1 MYADDTNIFFSGTS
15 ILELEHQVNNYL
27 RKLSAYLSLNK
38 LQLNVSKTKYI
49 VFALPNKPRNYS
61 SAVLFEGKEIEQVT
75 SQKFLG
81 VWFSEGLTWNTHIE
95 KLTVE
100 LSKTVGCLYKLSPVL
115 PKWLQIELYYALFYS
130 KMTYGILVWGTTT
143 QTNYQKLLVLQ
154 KRVLR
159 AFEQYHGIIRDLKT
173 KPLFEKYA
181 LLTITKL
188 YHFKLLQWIKQNKPQ
203 CLQNPPDNTHY
214 TMRQQRRKIPAIRT
228 SYGKQH
234 VQYQIPTMLNRLHGL
249 IDFNSV
255 PSNTIIKSILM
266 NHDIEY
272 AY

>member
-1 MYADDTNIFFSGTS
+1 
-15 ILELEHQVNNYL
+15 
-27 RKLSAYLSLNK
+27 
-38 LQLNVSKTKYI
+38 
-49 VFALPNKPRNYS
+49 
-61 SAVLFEGKEIEQVT
+61 
-75 SQKFLG
+75 
-81 VWFSEGLTWNTHIE
+81 
-95 KLTVE
+95 
-100 LSKTVGCLYKLSPVL
+100 
-115 PKWLQIELYYALFYS
+115 
-130 KMTYGILVWGTTT
+130 MTYGILVWGTTT

-154 KRVLR
+154 KRVSR

-203 CLQNPPDNTHY
+203 CLQNPLDNTHY

-234 VQYQIPTMLNRLHGL
+234 IQYQIPTMLNCLHGL

-266 NHDIEY
+266 KHDIEY
-272 AY
+272 A